1 MKTLVITNQK
11 GGVGKTT
18 LTVHLA
24 HFASERGA
32 RVLVVDLDP
41 QAHTSYSLS
50 AFDSGVKSSQLFG
63 KLDAAALPALSEP
76 GIKLVSAA
84 DDARLVDVPR
94 APLAISDVYV
104 ASIKAIGGAGGFDL
118 CIVDTNPT
126 KDLVQVA
133 ALAAADYVITP
144 VDLEQY
150 SILGLSK
157 LLQTIFGIR
166 NTRNENLA
174 FLGML
179 PSKLNTHSPAQ
190 KTALRELVKAYPQFM
205 IKGAAIALRSSIGE
219 ASSERKPV
227 WQLPKTAAREAGK
240 EFKAVLTVI
249 EEKMGGFN
257 G

>member
-18 LTVHLA
+18 LAVHLA
-24 HFASERGA
+24 HYAAERGA
-32 RVLVVDLDP
+32 RVLAIDLDQ

-50 AFDSGVKSSQLFG
+50 NFDSGLKSSQLFG
-63 KLDAAALPALSEP
+63 KFDAAALEPLAEP
-76 GIKLVSAA
+76 GIKLISAGA
-84 DDARLVDVPR
+84 DARLVDVPR

-104 ASIKAIGGAGGFDL
+104 ASIKAIATAGGFDC
-118 CIVDTNPT
+118 CIVDTNPH

-133 ALAAADYVITP
+133 ALGAADYVISP

-150 SILGLSK
+150 SILGLSE
-157 LLQTIFGIR
+157 LLQTIFGVR
-166 NTRNENLA
+166 NTRNKGLT

-190 KTALRELVKAYPQFM
+190 KAALRELVKAYPQFM

-219 ASSERKPV
+219 ASGERKPV
-227 WQLPKTAAREAGK
+227 WQLQKTAAREAGK
-240 EFKAVLTVI
+240 EFKAVLAVI

>member
-1 MKTLVITNQK
+1 MKTLVITSQK

-18 LTVHLA
+18 LTVHMA
-24 HFASERGA
+24 HYAAERGA

-41 QAHTSYSLS
+41 QAHTSYSLGE
-50 AFDSGVKSSQLFG
+50 FDTGVKSSQLFG
-63 KLDAAALPALSEP
+63 KLDAAAVPALTEP
-76 GIKLVSAA
+76 GIKLISAA

-104 ASIKAIGGAGGFDL
+104 TSLKSIGAAGGFDL
-118 CIVDTNPT
+118 CIVDTNPA

-166 NTRNENLA
+166 NTRNKNLA

-190 KTALRELVKAYPQFM
+190 KSALRELVKAYPQFM

-227 WQLPKTAAREAGK
+227 WALPKTAAREAGK
-240 EFKAVLTVI
+240 EFKAVLAVI
-249 EEKMGGFN
+249 EERMGGFN